1 VATDARIMIAIS
13 TVRVTVCF
21 DTKWCTRIARILE
34 AFSGIC
40 DYAPERRGP
49 LDAILCVQSNR
60 ESLDRANA
68 AIESNLIM
76 ERASDPQAESLD
88 STRAFTSRS
97 AQRAAVYLCYA
108 PEDTNAARAC
118 ALIFESHGTP
128 CWFSDRDMTSDR
140 VWPQCVIEA
149 IESSKF
155 FVLLLSR
162 RAVESADIVP
172 EINEARA
179 AGRMILVLRAQDAP
193 KRRELEA
200 LLETAFELP
209 VEDPPSDEDL
219 DAAWRKLV
227 EIETNSTGE
236 SVPEPEIDASA
247 SPRIESF
254 IVQLECVRGKMS
266 GKLASRLSEGDRLIF
281 GRGSEADVR
290 IEDERA
296 SRRHAGLLVERDP
309 KFGLELYLMDLMSRN
324 GTWVRYRREGDP
336 DISKFLEQSQARIT
350 NGAIVRI
357 GSTDFRVKV
366 TGVPTPIVSVGR

>member
-1 VATDARIMIAIS
+1 M
-13 TVRVTVCF
+13 
-21 DTKWCTRIARILE
+21 
-34 AFSGIC
+34 
-40 DYAPERRGP
+40 
-49 LDAILCVQSNR
+49 
-60 ESLDRANA
+60 DRANK
-68 AIESNLIM
+68 
-76 ERASDPQAESLD
+76 PQVESLE

-128 CWFSDRDMTSDR
+128 CWFTDRDMTSDR

-155 FVLLLSR
+155 FVLLLSE
-162 RAVESADIVP
+162 RAVASADIIP

-179 AGRMILVLRAQDAP
+179 AGRTILVLRAKGTD
-193 KRRELEA
+193 KNRELEA
-200 LLETAFELP
+200 LLETAHEMR

-219 DAAWRKLV
+219 DAAWQKLV

-236 SVPEPEIDASA
+236 NVPQPVIDAAESL
-247 SPRIESF
+247 RIESY
-254 IVQLECVRGKMS
+254 IVQLECLRGKMS
-266 GKLASRLSEGDRLIF
+266 GKLSARLREGERLIF

-290 IEDERA
+290 VEDERA
-296 SRRHAGLLVERDP
+296 SRRHAGLLAERDP

-357 GSTDFRVKV
+357 GSTDFRVNV
-366 TGVPTPIVSVGR
+366 APVSTPIISVGH